1 MFYLKLLPKVLAGSR
16 RNRDQIIGE
25 GQTLL
30 ELVDYISAV
39 NSKFS
44 EATMQEI
51 TKMAAKKLFR
61 TLPCSTHDGK

>member
-51 TKMAAKKLFR
+51 TKMAAGKIVSN
-61 TLPCSTHDGK
+61 STVFES